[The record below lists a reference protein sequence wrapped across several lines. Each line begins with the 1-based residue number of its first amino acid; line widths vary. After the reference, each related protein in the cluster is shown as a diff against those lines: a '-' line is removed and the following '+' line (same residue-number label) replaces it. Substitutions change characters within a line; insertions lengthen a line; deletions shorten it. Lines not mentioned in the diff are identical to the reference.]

1 MKKILLLNI
10 LWMFSPIGVSAKDL
24 DASITNDGFAYA
36 SLFAGNFS
44 LLLSIVIGMIAT
56 FIVFRVARKMG
67 GGLFGLILNYIGVGM
82 ILIVCGTIATIIDQW
97 FVGFW
102 FSIVS
107 IACFAIGYIF
117 MVIGANKLLKGIM
130 NI

>member
-107 IACFAIGYIF
+107 IACFAIGYI
-117 MVIGANKLLKGIM
+117 LWL
-130 NI
+130 